1 MLLSAIDMGG
11 PSIGVELDTHL
22 IGIDLATWAP
32 HGVADPQVGLPR
44 NGWRDPSTAA

>member
-22 IGIDLATWAP
+22 IGIDVPACGPTRRCRTP
-32 HGVADPQVGLPR
+32 GGLPV
-44 NGWRDPSTAA
+44 NGWRDASAAA